1 MGRRFQEEFLDFCF
15 GRRRRQKKQFAMHGG
30 AVVRLLENPEWVVEN
45 FGGCDL
51 KHVKRNERLQI
62 VANHLLAAP
71 EASLP
76 QQNNWSDL
84 KAAYRLFQR
93 PEVTFDAVA
102 QCHWQRIRNTAPGR
116 YLCISDTTDI
126 DHTTHP
132 ATTGLSILGNGFTR
146 GVRLHSCLVVDS
158 SLGTVEGQAGALLN
172 YRRHPPENET
182 RAQRLRRPREGEI
195 WGHLVAQ
202 VGTPPAGC
210 QWVHIFDRGGDNF
223 EALCHVVNNQC
234 DWIIRAGQ
242 LHRTVFDSNGNLRAL
257 REAIQQ
263 AEELGGYELFLRSRP
278 GQAARTA
285 AIQISQTRV
294 TLTRPAAHSPYV
306 KNCGL
311 TQIETNV
318 VVVQEI
324 NAPRKVKPICWVLMT
339 SLPVKTFDDAWQV
352 ISDYEHRWLIEEYHK
367 VLKTGCRIERHAL
380 RTADRLEPL
389 IGLISVIG
397 VRLFQLQTYAKVKP
411 QTKASRRVPLTW
423 LKALKLLCPKISITG
438 LGIGPFFRELAKLGG
453 FLGRKHDGEPG
464 WQTIWRGFEKLQTTI
479 KILQASGRMDRQN
492 RG

>member
-1 MGRRFQEEFLDFCF
+1 
-15 GRRRRQKKQFAMHGG
+15 MHGG
-30 AVVRLLENPEWVVEN
+30 AVVRLQENSEWVAEN

-62 VANHLLAAP
+62 VANHLIAAP

-93 PEVTFDAVA
+93 PEVTFEAVA
-102 QCHWQRIRNTAPGR
+102 QCHWQRIRNTVPGR
-116 YLCISDTTDI
+116 YLCINDTTDI
-126 DHTTHP
+126 DHTTRP
-132 ATTGLSILGNGFTR
+132 ATTGLGILGNGFTR
-146 GVRLHSCLVVDS
+146 GVQLHSCLVVNS

-182 RAQRLRRPREGEI
+182 RAQRLRRPRESEI
-195 WGHLVAQ
+195 WGRLVAQ
-202 VGTPPAGC
+202 VGTPPAGS
-210 QWVHIFDRGGDNF
+210 QWIHIFDRAGDNF
-223 EALCHVVNNQC
+223 EALCHVVKNQC

-242 LHRTVFDSNGNLRAL
+242 LHRTVIDSNGNLRPL
-257 REAIQQ
+257 CEAIQQ
-263 AEELGGYELFLRSRP
+263 AEELGGYELILRSRP

-285 AIQISQTRV
+285 TIRITRTSV
-294 TLTRPAAHSPYV
+294 ALTRPAGHSPYV

-311 TQIETNV
+311 TLIETNV

-324 NAPRKVKPICWVLMT
+324 NAPRNVTPVCWVLMT
-339 SLPVKTFDDAWQV
+339 SLPVETFEFAWQV
-352 ISDYEHRWLIEEYHK
+352 VSDYENRWLIEEYHK
-367 VLKTGCRIERHAL
+367 VLKTGCSIERHAL

-397 VRLFQLQTYAKVKP
+397 VRLFQLKTYAKVKP
-411 QTKASRRVPLTW
+411 ETKASRRVPSTW
-423 LKALKLLCPKISITG
+423 LEALRFLRPRISITG
-438 LGIGPFFRELAKLGG
+438 LTIGTFFRELAMLGG

-464 WQTIWRGFEKLQTTI
+464 WQTIWRGFEKLQMTI
-479 KILQASGRMDRQN
+479 KILHSSRRTDRQK